1 MDSTFL
7 KRSIFK
13 ARFLRYA
20 LLTAIVSGGV
30 ASFAH
35 AQSAFD
41 DPGGRAAAGKAGDLR
56 PVADKV
62 EAGNVSLGSSSQIVV
77 LFRNDDV
84 KPVKTDTIN
93 LYPSSNVTASVA
105 DNQCEKGVIAPSEVC
120 AISVQVQGLQKG
132 AYRIEMLMRHNGR
145 TKLLTT
151 TINGNVESTGDAST
165 DMVSDIEAIPSSV
178 DFGDL
183 EESRSQVK
191 AVILRNKTS
200 KPIEIGEISVEAGA
214 QSGYSVSEN
223 CKTLAVGA
231 ACVAAVTW
239 TPAQPGPSTGTLVV
253 RHSGPTEVTAIELIG
268 QYDPEEFEK
277 ASVFP
282 NAVPGKGL
290 LISSAET
297 VDFGTGI
304 TQSSSITVSMVN
316 VGDMPLTLTD
326 IRMSNAESGI
336 RAEKTGC
343 RAGQLLA
350 PLEACPLT
358 MTWEPVREGAI
369 LDDVQIAH
377 TGARGV
383 LVLPLR
389 GTAARAVN
397 KDLKPITF
405 GGTPGPEAIL
415 RRIQPL
421 SLDEF
426 GDDVDEVIESG
437 EKATGG
443 KASKKRASA
452 LREEAPPE
460 VDVRGVLDGYAITSF
475 SQRRAIVSG
484 PGGSRVV
491 FDGEETVIGGILW
504 TITMR
509 PNAIEFTHGTQKV
522 LLLFDRSLSS
532 VNLVGAQS
540 NNAATAAASSASAV
554 TP

>member
-1 MDSTFL
+1 M
-7 KRSIFK
+7 
-13 ARFLRYA
+13 RYA
-20 LLTAIVSGGV
+20 LLALAV
-30 ASFAH
+30 ACCAVRPVM
-35 AQSAFD
+35 AQTAFD
-41 DPGGRAAAGKAGDLR
+41 DPGGRASAAGKTGDLR

-84 KPVKTDTIN
+84 KPVKTDAIN

-105 DNQCEKGVIAPSEVC
+105 DNKCEKDVIAPSEVC

-132 AYRIEMLMRHNGR
+132 AYRIEMLMRHSGR
-145 TKLLTT
+145 TKLLTA
-151 TINGNVESTGDAST
+151 TINGNVESTGDATT
-165 DMVSDIEAIPSSV
+165 DRVSDIEAIPPSI

-200 KPIEIGEISVEAGA
+200 KPIEIGAISVEAGT

-231 ACVAAVTW
+231 ACVVAVTW

-268 QYDPEEFEK
+268 QYDPEEFER

-297 VDFGTGI
+297 VDFGSGI
-304 TQSSSITVSMVN
+304 AQSSAITVSMVN
-316 VGDMPLTLTD
+316 VGDVPLTLTD
-326 IRMSNAESGI
+326 IRMSNAESGV
-336 RAEKTGC
+336 RAERMGC

-358 MTWEPVREGAI
+358 LTWEPVREGAI
-369 LDDVQIAH
+369 IDDVQVSH

-415 RRIQPL
+415 RKIQPL
-421 SLDEF
+421 SLEEF
-426 GDDVDEVIESG
+426 GEDGEEIIEGG
-437 EKATGG
+437 EKTTLD
-443 KASKKRASA
+443 KPSRKTKSASGVDH
-452 LREEAPPE
+452 APE
-460 VDVRGVLDGYAITSF
+460 LDVRGVLDGYAITSF

-491 FDGEETVIGGILW
+491 FDGEETVIGGVLW

-509 PNAIEFTHGTQKV
+509 ANAIEFAHGSQKV

-540 NNAATAAASSASAV
+540 NNTAASAATGGAAASTV